1 MYLTIEGERTFLHL
15 SGHGVSTDRPTVVF
29 VHGAAED
36 HSVWML
42 QTRYFAYH
50 SRNAVA
56 VDLPGHG
63 RSGGEPLASIGAIAE
78 WITGVLDAIG
88 IPVATLVG
96 HSMGALA
103 VLETAARHPGRVDRI
118 ALLGPAVPMAVS
130 DMLRDAAR
138 EREGAAF
145 DMITIWSHATPL
157 GGEPV
162 PGVWQTGAK
171 RRLLERSRPGTLARD
186 LANCSEYATGLDAAS
201 RVRCPALLVCARR
214 DLMTP
219 PKAATALANA
229 MPQAR
234 IVTLEGAGHAMMGE
248 DGGAVL
254 DALTA
259 FVSAA

>member
-1 MYLTIEGERTFLHL
+1 MYLTIDSERTFLHL
-15 SGHGVSTDRPTVVF
+15 AGHVVAPDRPTVVF

-50 SRNAVA
+50 GWNAVA

-78 WITGVLDAIG
+78 WIPGVLDAIG

-103 VLETAARHPGRVDRI
+103 VLETVARHPGRVERI

-130 DMLRDAAR
+130 DVLQDAAR
-138 EREGAAF
+138 QREGAAF
-145 DMITIWSHATPL
+145 DMITIWSHATLL

-162 PGVWQTGAK
+162 PGIWQTGAR
-171 RRLLERSRPGTLARD
+171 RRLLARSRPGTLARD
-186 LANCSEYATGLDAAS
+186 LANCSAYATGLDAAS

-229 MPQAR
+229 IPQAR
-234 IVTLEGAGHAMMGE
+234 IVTVEGAGHAMTAE
-248 DGGAVL
+248 AGGAVL

-259 FVSAA
+259 FLTEA